1 MDEADRCASSDVNMA
16 SATKTGSTQSSEGAP
31 ESDTNISATSPSPF
45 QTLLLDYKEEIE
57 GPYDSSQVKLIVG
70 PQENQHT
77 LYAHKNALCSVAYF
91 KACLR
96 EDAFIEG
103 QTNTIVLPEED
114 PLVFRRLL
122 EWMYTK
128 SCFPV
133 WDSEHEISPRLAPPP
148 YIQRL
153 AHNVESELYLGSYK
167 QFGAIANGS
176 STSTDE
182 TFALFQVIV
191 LTMCAAERYC
201 MLDLQQHCMWKL
213 KKFPIGAKEVA
224 VLAQHILTN
233 IPPSRKEIYDQL
245 QDFINCHLTRLSDCP
260 FVDAFLQNE
269 ASEPARELFK
279 MVNFAGTSGVAK
291 KIEAVLDGKLEAPTA
306 VKGIALCIRDVNVQ
320 DLINKYG
327 SDYPDRF
334 AVKFGSAKAGDIFI
348 TDGEKDNR
356 GIIRCW
362 QGMNFLGD
370 NGKPQKQA
378 SVAYPAAY
386 PAEYF
391 RLLHGGEFS

>member
-1 MDEADRCASSDVNMA
+1 MDEEDRRASSDAYMA
-16 SATKTGSTQSSEGAP
+16 SATKTGSTQSSEG
-31 ESDTNISATSPSPF
+31 ESDTNISAASPSPF
-45 QTLLLDYKEEIE
+45 QTLLLDYKDEIE
-57 GPYDSSQVKLIVG
+57 GPYNSTQVKLIVG

-122 EWMYTK
+122 EWMYTR

-133 WDSEHEISPRLAPPP
+133 WHSEHETIRRLAPPP
-148 YIQRL
+148 HIQRL
-153 AHNVESELYLGSYK
+153 VENVENELYLGSYK
-167 QFGAIANGS
+167 QIGAIANGS

-213 KKFPIGAKEVA
+213 KKFPVGAKEVA

-260 FVDAFLQNE
+260 VVDAFIRNE
-269 ASEPARELFK
+269 ASEPAREFFK

-291 KIEAVLDGKLEAPTA
+291 KIEAVLDGKLEAPTEA
-306 VKGIALCIRDVNVQ
+306 KGIALCIRDLSVQ
-320 DLINKYG
+320 GLINKYG
-327 SDYPDRF
+327 SDDVYK
-334 AVKFGSAKAGDIFI
+334 VKFGSAKAGDIFI
-348 TDGEKDNR
+348 TDGKRDDR
-356 GIIRCW
+356 GMICCW

-370 NGKPQKQA
+370 NGKPQKQK
-378 SVAYPAAY
+378 SAAY